1 MKKFKMAIMSVL
13 MTTCMV
19 VTPTAPVSASN
30 VTDSG
35 YYIHVNSSSS
45 SFATVDTRAKQD
57 STKVYVYITE
67 SPTKYTQIRVYGNR
81 NTDIFYNETKGGLA
95 KVLRNQKSSITN
107 SIYENRKS
115 GYSSVTAKLGLRSN
129 SSKTGY
135 VEGVWSPDST
145 RNYTV
150 VN

>member
-1 MKKFKMAIMSVL
+1 M
-13 MTTCMV
+13 
-19 VTPTAPVSASN
+19 
-30 VTDSG
+30 
-35 YYIHVNSSSS
+35 
-45 SFATVDTRAKQD
+45 DTRAKQD

-81 NTDIFYNETKGGLA
+81 NADIFYNETKGGLA